1 MKILHSKRQLLALF
15 MPGFLLGVLYVNL
28 LAKKYVAEPG
38 IFSEYFLDQFQT
50 VKIEPGEYLWYLL
63 RLRILPF
70 LAVLALSM
78 TKMRR
83 VTAALFLLW
92 TGMSAGILISTAVLS
107 MGIRGSFLCLAGVFP
122 QFIFY
127 IPAYLILL
135 WYCWAYPKSP
145 WNRQKT
151 VFVLTA
157 LAVGILLE
165 IYVNPSV
172 VRAFLSTL

>member
-1 MKILHSKRQLLALF
+1 MHTQKQLHVLS
-15 MPGFLLGVLYVNL
+15 MPRFLQDVHYLNAA
-28 LAKKYVAEPG
+28 AKKYVAEPG

-50 VKIEPGEYLWYLL
+50 VKIEAGEYLWYLL
-63 RLRILPF
+63 RLRVLPF
-70 LAVLALSM
+70 LALLALSM

-83 VTAALFLLW
+83 VAAALFLLW

-107 MGIRGSFLCLAGVFP
+107 MGIRGSFLCIAGILP

-135 WYCWAYPKSP
+135 WYCWSYPKSS

-151 VFVLTA
+151 LFILIALTA
-157 LAVGILLE
+157 GILLE
-165 IYVNPSV
+165 IYVNPSI

>member
-1 MKILHSKRQLLALF
+1 MKILRSRKQLFALF
-15 MPGFLLGVLYVNL
+15 MPGFLIGVLCVNL
-28 LAKKYVAEPG
+28 AAKRYTAEPG
-38 IFSEYFLDQFQT
+38 IFSEYFLNQFQT
-50 VKIEPGEYLWYLL
+50 VKIVAREYLWYLL
-63 RLRILPF
+63 RLRLLPF

-83 VTAALFLLW
+83 VTAALFLIW
-92 TGMSAGILISTAVLS
+92 TGISAGILISTAVLS
-107 MGIRGSFLCLAGVFP
+107 MGIRGSFLCIAGVFP

-135 WYCWAYPKSP
+135 WYCWSYPRSQ

-151 VFVLTA
+151 LFVVTA
-157 LAVGILLE
+157 LLLGILME
-165 IYVNPSV
+165 IYVNPSI

>member
-1 MKILHSKRQLLALF
+1 
-15 MPGFLLGVLYVNL
+15 MPGFLAGVLCVNL
-28 LAKKYVAEPG
+28 LTKRYTAELG

-50 VKIEPGEYLWYLL
+50 VKIVAKEYLWYLL
-63 RLRILPF
+63 RLRLLPF

-83 VTAALFLLW
+83 AAAALFLIW
-92 TGMSAGILISTAVLS
+92 TGISAGILISTAVLS
-107 MGIRGSFLCLAGVFP
+107 MGIRGSFLCIAGIFP

-127 IPAYLILL
+127 IPAYMILL
-135 WYCWAYPKSP
+135 WYCWAYPGSQ

-151 VFVLTA
+151 LFVVTA

-165 IYVNPSV
+165 IYVNPSI